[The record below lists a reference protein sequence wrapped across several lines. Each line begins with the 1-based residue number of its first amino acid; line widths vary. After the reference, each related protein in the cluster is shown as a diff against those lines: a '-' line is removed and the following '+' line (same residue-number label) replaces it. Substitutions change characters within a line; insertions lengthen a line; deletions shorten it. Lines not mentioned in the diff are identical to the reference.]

1 MEFLRQHGLAVL
13 LSALLHTVLAVAL
26 TVGLDLP
33 ARQRPRAP
41 VEQVAIEAT
50 VVDETLIRKEMAR
63 LEALEQEEV
72 RRRLEQAEEARRQ
85 LEQEQRRLE
94 VARAEREEV
103 ERQEQRRLTALEQQR
118 VAEERAAR
126 EAEQQRLTEERRL
139 EQLRAEE
146 ERRLEQLRA
155 EEERRLEQLRVEE
168 ERRRQEE
175 LERQRQAAE
184 AARRQ
189 AEREAELAR
198 ALAAEEEA
206 RRAERARLLDDYIRL
221 IENRIQ
227 QNWIRPASAQEGL
240 ICTVSVTQIPSG
252 DVVDVRI
259 GQCNG
264 DEAVVR
270 SIEAAVRRSSPLPR
284 PPIPALFERNLE
296 VVFRPDV

>member
-33 ARQRPRAP
+33 ARQRARAP

-85 LEQEQRRLE
+85 LEEEQRRLE
-94 VARAEREEV
+94 VARAEREEL
-103 ERQEQRRLTALEQQR
+103 ERQEQQRLTALEQRRLTALEQQR

-139 EQLRAEE
+139 QQLRAE
-146 ERRLEQLRA
+146 A
-155 EEERRLEQLRVEE
+155 

-206 RRAERARLLDDYIRL
+206 RRAERASLLDDYIRL

-227 QNWIRPASAQEGL
+227 QNWIRPASAHEGL
-240 ICTVSVTQIPSG
+240 ICTVNVTQIPSG

-270 SIEAAVRRSSPLPR
+270 SIEAAVLRSSPLPR